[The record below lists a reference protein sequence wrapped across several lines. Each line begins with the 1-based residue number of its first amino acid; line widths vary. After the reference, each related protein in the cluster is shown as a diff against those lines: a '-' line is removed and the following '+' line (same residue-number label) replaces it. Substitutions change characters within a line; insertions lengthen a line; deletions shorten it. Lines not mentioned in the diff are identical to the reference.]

1 MTALVVL
8 LAVLP
13 LVIRQRRHNSRIR
26 AKLLRAVQLGTNE
39 TISLHPV
46 VDDGLCIGCE
56 ECVRGCPEEDVL
68 ATYRNKAVVVDGIE
82 CVGHGVCERVCPVGA
97 ITLVVGTEQ
106 RGLEL
111 PRLTEHFETNV
122 PGVYVVGELGGMGL
136 IRNAIWQACQALE
149 HIKHQKRATPAG
161 GVELLIVG
169 AGPAGMA
176 AALSA
181 RAAKI
186 AFRIIEQEALGGS
199 MLHYPR
205 RKLVMTHPAVLP
217 GIGPFPFK
225 EVEKE
230 PLLAFWKDMAAKH
243 DIRVEERTSLLGLER
258 RGADLLA
265 KTTQGEIVARRVVLA
280 LGRRGTPRKLEV
292 PGEES
297 AKVYYRLIDA
307 HLYEMKKVAVI
318 GGGSAG
324 IEAALAL
331 AEQQGTRVTLVHRRE
346 NFAGARAALIEKLM
360 VAEKENKLEVFRNAA
375 TRRIE
380 TDTVVFDVAGTEV
393 ERPNDFVFVM
403 VGGVPPFDLLKKAGV
418 DLQTK
423 FGAPLRSRRSRW
435 SGSFRATKL

>member
-1 MTALVVL
+1 VVVL
-8 LAVLP
+8 LAILP
-13 LVIRQRRHNSRIR
+13 VVVRQRRHNARIR
-26 AKLLRAVQLGTNE
+26 AKLLHAVQLGTNE

-56 ECVRGCPEEDVL
+56 ECVRGCPEQDVL
-68 ATYRNKAVVVDGIE
+68 ATYHNKAVVLDAIE
-82 CVGHGVCERVCPVGA
+82 CVGHGICERVCPVGA

-106 RGLEL
+106 RGLEM
-111 PRLTEHFETNV
+111 PRLTEHFETNI
-122 PGVYVVGELGGMGL
+122 PGIYVVGELGGMGL
-136 IRNAIWQACQALE
+136 IRNAIWQGTQALA
-149 HIKHQKRATPAG
+149 HIKHQKRAAPAG

-186 AFRIIEQEALGGS
+186 PFRVIEQETLGGS

-205 RKLVMTHPAVLP
+205 RKLVMTHPAELP
-217 GIGPFPFK
+217 GVGPFPFK

-230 PLLAFWKDMAAKH
+230 PLLAFWQDMARKH
-243 DIRVEERTSLLGLER
+243 GIKVEEHTSLIGLER
-258 RGADLLA
+258 RGDDLVA
-265 KTTQGEIVARRVVLA
+265 KTTQGDIVVRRVVLA
-280 LGRRGTPRKLEV
+280 LGRRGTPRKLDV

-297 AKVYYRLIDA
+297 AKVYYRLIEA

-360 VAEKENKLEVFRNAA
+360 AAEQEQKLEVLRNTS

-380 TDTVVFDVAGTEV
+380 ADKVVFDVAGTEV

-403 VGGVPPFDLLKKAGV
+403 VGGVPPYDLLKKAGV

-435 SGSFRATKL
+435 SGSFRATKI